1 MVALDAD
8 AVTSVPVGHAFG
20 RPLGVMMWAPEGSL
34 YGLMDVSEEGEMG
47 RLGAVV
53 VVAASVSEE
62 ALVGHAFGSPLGV
75 TICAPDGSL

>member
-8 AVTSVPVGHAFG
+8 AVTSVPVGQAFG

-34 YGLMDVSEEGEMG
+34 YGLMDVYEEGEMD

-53 VVAASVSEE
+53 AAASVSEE
-62 ALVGHAFGSPLGV
+62 TLVGHAFGSPLGV
-75 TICAPDGSL
+75 MICAPDGSL